1 MTTFNPYIDASQVAQ
16 ESEVSDV
23 TAPLREM
30 AAENLPNQYTMARQ
44 QYLSFTQEEADQINQ
59 TLDLMEA
66 CTKTRV
72 SPNKLIKQAALQKS
86 RQVLSQGEK

>member
-16 ESEVSDV
+16 ESEV
-23 TAPLREM
+23 APPRDM

-72 SPNKLIKQAALQKS
+72 SPNKLIKQAALQKA